1 MSPEDIFVV
10 RRIQK
15 ELRTLAGDSE
25 PKGMIDGDEEGG
37 IIVANEAGML
47 HLAASLLDSAR
58 GEDTAAPDWLDR
70 FGWKL
75 EGFQLR
81 VDPEVFLPPRRP
93 WLDHTML
100 VAAIAII
107 CLIIWGF
114 IDGTSR
120 AWEWLMHL
128 PG

>member
-1 MSPEDIFVV
+1 MSPEDILEV

-25 PKGMIDGDEEGG
+25 PKGVIDGDEEGG
-37 IIVANEAGML
+37 VIVANEAGML
-47 HLAASLLDSAR
+47 RLAASLLDSAR
-58 GEDTAAPDWLDR
+58 GADTAAPDWLDR
-70 FGWKL
+70 FGWNL

-81 VDPEVFLPPRRP
+81 VDPEVIMPPKRS

-107 CLIIWGF
+107 CLITWGF

-128 PG
+128 HS